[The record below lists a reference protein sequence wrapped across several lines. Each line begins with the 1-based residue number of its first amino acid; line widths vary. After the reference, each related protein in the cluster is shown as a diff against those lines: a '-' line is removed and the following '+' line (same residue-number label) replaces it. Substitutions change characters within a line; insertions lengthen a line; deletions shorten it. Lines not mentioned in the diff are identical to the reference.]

1 MSAVTAI
8 YAGTFDPLTLGH
20 LDIIRRAAPRF
31 DRVQVLV
38 AIKEGTLFSS
48 EERLAIAQKE
58 VEPYE
63 NVEAELFEG
72 LLVSAAVERGAGVL
86 LRGIRGSHDW
96 DHEMQM
102 AFANQ
107 QLSNGALETVF
118 LTPSPGTSMIS
129 GTLVREVASL
139 GGDPS
144 PWVSPAVAQALR
156 DRFPHD

>member
-1 MSAVTAI
+1 MPTPLILYTSCTGSRSGFSDGRLGGWILSSAWSKVGPRYHGA
-8 YAGTFDPLTLGH
+8 
-20 LDIIRRAAPRF
+20 LD
-31 DRVQVLV
+31 V
-38 AIKEGTLFSS
+38 FS
-48 EERLAIAQKE
+48 
-58 VEPYE
+58 
-63 NVEAELFEG
+63 VEAVPFDG
-72 LLVSAAVERGAGVL
+72 LLVAAAMERGASVL

-107 QLSNGALETVF
+107 QLSEGALETVF

-144 PWVSPAVAQALR
+144 PWVSPAVAAALR
-156 DRFPHD
+156 DRFPSA

>member
-1 MSAVTAI
+1 MRAVTAI
-8 YAGTFDPLTLGH
+8 YAGTFDPMTLGH

-31 DRVQVLV
+31 DRVEVLV
-38 AIKEGTLFSS
+38 AIKENTLFSS

-58 VEPYE
+58 VEAVP
-63 NVEAELFEG
+63 FDG
-72 LLVSAAVERGAGVL
+72 LLVAAAMERGASVL

-107 QLSNGALETVF
+107 QLSEGALETVF

-144 PWVSPAVAQALR
+144 PWVSPAVAAALR
-156 DRFPHD
+156 DRFPSA